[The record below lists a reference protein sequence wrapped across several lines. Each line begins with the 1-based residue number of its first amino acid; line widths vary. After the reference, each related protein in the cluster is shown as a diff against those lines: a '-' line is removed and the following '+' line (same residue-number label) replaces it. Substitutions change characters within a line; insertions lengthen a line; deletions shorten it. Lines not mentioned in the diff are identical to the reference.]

1 MGHWVAMHIISVFSW
16 LALANAEM
24 REESQICTCI
34 MRFSVK
40 SECGFHRFVKCA
52 THVNLS
58 YSKEGCN
65 IFMFFREWQKSILTI
80 NHVLKSCCILLI
92 IYWLYRKLYAL
103 TPLTIQPWL
112 RVRCEHYDCEP
123 LWCLRWSWLCHSIG
137 YGEPNRDVPWK
148 DGAGKSVKE
157 MEVWMGT
164 TSIIIY
170 IYVYIY
176 KWSI

>member
-1 MGHWVAMHIISVFSW
+1 MHIISVFSW

-24 REESQICTCI
+24 REQSQICTCI
-34 MRFSVK
+34 MTFSVK

-92 IYWLYRKLYAL
+92 IYILMICTYTTDNPAMIASKVWTL
-103 TPLTIQPWL
+103 WL
-112 RVRCEHYDCEP
+112 RAP
-123 LWCLRWSWLCHSIG
+123 LVPSLELALPFHRIRWTESWRPLERW
-137 YGEPNRDVPWK
+137 GEIREGN
-148 DGAGKSVKE
+148 GGLN
-157 MEVWMGT
+157 GNNIYNHIY
-164 TSIIIY
+164 IIIY
-170 IYVYIY
+170 IYIYIY